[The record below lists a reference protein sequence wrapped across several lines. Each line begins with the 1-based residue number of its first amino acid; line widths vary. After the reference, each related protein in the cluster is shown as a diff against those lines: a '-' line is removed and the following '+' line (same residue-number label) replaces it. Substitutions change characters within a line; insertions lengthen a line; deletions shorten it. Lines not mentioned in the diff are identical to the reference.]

1 MSHMIDP
8 KAIPVTALVGSF
20 LKAMAA
26 HGTETC
32 VVFKHG
38 TQVAVASNR
47 EGAETMAKSV
57 FAIQDGAIETA
68 AIALHAY
75 RVTPAAETAAKD
87 GTDPNNP
94 ATVALCSL
102 VMCAGHELE
111 HALQNGGEPVKWDDL
126 PEPIRAA
133 HRIVAQAV
141 IAAAVAH
148 KVPEDSKIVKP
159 V

>member
-8 KAIPVTALVGSF
+8 KAVPVTALVGSF

-26 HGTETC
+26 HGTEAC

-38 TQVAVASNR
+38 TQVATASNR
-47 EGAETMAKSV
+47 EGAETMARSV

-68 AIALHAY
+68 AVALHTY
-75 RVTPAAETAAKD
+75 RWKERVSPTTAED
-87 GTDPNNP
+87 GTDPNNTEET
-94 ATVALCSL
+94 TVCSL
-102 VMCAGHELE
+102 VMCAGHEL
-111 HALQNGGEPVKWDDL
+111 AAAGPVKWDDL
-126 PEPIRAA
+126 PDPIREA
-133 HRIVAQAV
+133 HRIVAKAI

-148 KVPEDSKIVKP
+148 KVPEASKIIKP